1 MPTQIPPFD
10 RKVAIRMTVRYRGQ
24 FVSYAHGA
32 LWERTFVNIIW
43 LTRKI
48 GVRTV
53 SNMMAS
59 ASALPVFR
67 HATAFVTA
75 AGRRTGAEHHHQNIR
90 PLRFAVIAGL
100 FAAPPLA
107 AIAGIGAGMAFG
119 AYLNRDTF
127 ADDPG
132 FPAMLVPLGMIAIVA
147 SAAAFAGNL
156 IAHE

>member
-1 MPTQIPPFD
+1 
-10 RKVAIRMTVRYRGQ
+10 MTVRYRGQ

-75 AGRRTGAEHHHQNIR
+75 AVGGLVATSDPGQSIITGIFI
-90 PLRFAVIAGL
+90 LSGFAVVAGL

-132 FPAMLVPLGMIAIVA
+132 FPAMLVPLDMIAIVA

-156 IAHE
+156 IAHEYRKGR